1 MIIFCKGN
9 RKKCTVLLIG
19 LVAFWQ
25 IYNAVLP
32 RVGIIPGGKQEMLSI
47 PFQQTARYVKEHGK
61 EVTKEE
67 KMTINK
73 VLNYDTIGKNYDPNL
88 SDPVKNTYKRK
99 DEYISEYFRVW
110 WKQFL
115 KHPQTYVNATF
126 NGTYGYYAYKDQI
139 KNPCGYYGQPENFWK
154 YQKKYQV
161 HFKNQFSIGRMA
173 YEGTVDKL
181 FIKGPL
187 KILTQPMLY
196 NWAMILLLGYF
207 LQDEKLRKYW
217 VAFLPF
223 MISFLI
229 CIASPVNGDL
239 RYMLPIMSTCILYYA
254 FAINRIND
262 ECNTKDI
269 KEE

>member
-1 MIIFCKGN
+1 M
-9 RKKCTVLLIG
+9 
-19 LVAFWQ
+19 
-25 IYNAVLP
+25 
-32 RVGIIPGGKQEMLSI
+32 
-47 PFQQTARYVKEHGK
+47 
-61 EVTKEE
+61 
-67 KMTINK
+67 
-73 VLNYDTIGKNYDPNL
+73 
-88 SDPVKNTYKRK
+88 
-99 DEYISEYFRVW
+99 
-110 WKQFL
+110 
-115 KHPQTYVNATF
+115 NATF

-154 YQKKYQV
+154 YRKKYQV

-254 FAINRIND
+254 FAINRIDD

>member
-1 MIIFCKGN
+1 
-9 RKKCTVLLIG
+9 
-19 LVAFWQ
+19 
-25 IYNAVLP
+25 
-32 RVGIIPGGKQEMLSI
+32 
-47 PFQQTARYVKEHGK
+47 
-61 EVTKEE
+61 
-67 KMTINK
+67 
-73 VLNYDTIGKNYDPNL
+73 
-88 SDPVKNTYKRK
+88 
-99 DEYISEYFRVW
+99 
-110 WKQFL
+110 
-115 KHPQTYVNATF
+115 
-126 NGTYGYYAYKDQI
+126 
-139 KNPCGYYGQPENFWK
+139 
-154 YQKKYQV
+154 
-161 HFKNQFSIGRMA
+161 MA

-254 FAINRIND
+254 FAINRIDD